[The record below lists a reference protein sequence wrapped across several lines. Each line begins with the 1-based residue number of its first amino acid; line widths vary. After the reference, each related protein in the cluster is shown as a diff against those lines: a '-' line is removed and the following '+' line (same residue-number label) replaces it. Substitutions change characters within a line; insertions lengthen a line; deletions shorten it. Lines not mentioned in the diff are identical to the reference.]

1 MKSIPKGLMAGLAAT
16 IVLSALMVMKS
27 MMGLMPQLDIAK
39 MIAGMM
45 GSPDSPMI
53 GWIVH
58 FMIGIV
64 VYGVAIAVL
73 GEHLPG
79 DSAVAHGIGL
89 GVIGWLIMMVVMMP
103 MAGAGI
109 FGMAMGIMAPVMTLI
124 LHLIFGAVL
133 GWVYGRSTHSAAMPA
148 QSRA

>member
-1 MKSIPKGLMAGLAAT
+1 MKSIPKGLMAGLVAT

-45 GSPDSPMI
+45 GSPDTAMI

-58 FMIGIV
+58 FMIGVV
-64 VYGVAIAVL
+64 VYGLAIAL
-73 GEHLPG
+73 LDEHLPG
-79 DSAVAHGIGL
+79 DSTVAHGIWL
-89 GVIGWLIMMVVMMP
+89 GVIGWLIMMIVMMP

-109 FGMAMGIMAPVMTLI
+109 FGMAMGIMAPVMTLV

-133 GWVYGRSTHSAAMPA
+133 GWVYGRSTEGAKMPA
-148 QSRA
+148 HGRV